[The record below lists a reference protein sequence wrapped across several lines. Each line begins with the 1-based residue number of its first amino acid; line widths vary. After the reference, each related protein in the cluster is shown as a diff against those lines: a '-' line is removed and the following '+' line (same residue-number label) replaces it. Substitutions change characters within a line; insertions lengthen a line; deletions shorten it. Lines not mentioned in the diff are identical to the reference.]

1 MNIKSIGKH
10 IIGDYT
16 NFYGDEY
23 LFGNFVFNTMIESI
37 EKNTKMKIL
46 HKKLEILNEDTPS
59 GFTCIL
65 LLDESHF
72 SAHAYT
78 GSDKGM
84 LAIDLFTCGDSKI
97 NAVIDYF
104 NTKLFEFHPEVKLK
118 FMDKIPRFIT
128 S

>member
-16 NFYGDEY
+16 NFYGNEY

-46 HKKLEILNEDTPS
+46 HKKLEILNEDTPP

-78 GSDKGM
+78 GSGKGM